1 MTARRTVPVLLA
13 GAALAGCGSART
25 PDTVAEGENGPL
37 LELTLERQNGEVA
50 TGLRVQPDGALE
62 LLSTDGWQTK
72 WRYDEAELQQL
83 RRAIADADRPPLEAH
98 YSRAEAPSHPM
109 TARWRLRGENGVKS
123 VTVAAYEPGIVPPLD
138 KLYRRV
144 FELHREPPSD
154 SIWRVR
160 VGDETIERV
169 VGCEP
174 ASVPALRPLVH
185 ALFVGKSG
193 QRRPLANDSTEPL
206 VEIVWRTNG
215 DETERTLVY
224 EDGRNVSVRGKQE
237 REEPPYTPAELNAIR
252 AALQRIDWRS
262 LPNPVC

>member
-1 MTARRTVPVLLA
+1 MTARLIVPVLLA
-13 GAALAGCGSART
+13 AALAGCGSAT
-25 PDTVAEGENGPL
+25 TASTVTEGADGTL

-50 TGLRVQPDGALE
+50 TGLRVQPDGTLE
-62 LLSTDGWQTK
+62 LLTDAGWRTK
-72 WRYDEAELQQL
+72 WRYDDAELKQL
-83 RRAIADADRPPLEAH
+83 RRAIADADRPPLESH
-98 YSRAEAPSHPM
+98 YSRGEAPSHPM
-109 TARWRLRGENGVKS
+109 TARWRLRGDDGVKT

-154 SIWRVR
+154 SVWRVK
-160 VGDETIERV
+160 VGAETIERV

-193 QRRPLANDSTEPL
+193 QRRARANDSTEPL
-206 VEIVWRTNG
+206 VEIVWRTDGN
-215 DETERTLVY
+215 ETERTLVY
-224 EDGRNVSVRGKQE
+224 EDGRNVSVRGRQE
-237 REEPPYTPAELNAIR
+237 REEPPYTPAELEAIR
-252 AALQRIDWRS
+252 VALRQIDWRS